1 MDELIL
7 ICKNKWARTARRI
20 LKKKHNKGAGPT
32 NIKYILNTTNI
43 KT

>member
-7 ICKNKWARTARRI
+7 ICKNKWARTA
-20 LKKKHNKGAGPT
+20 KNSEKEAQQGSWPT
-32 NIKYILNTTNI
+32 NIKYILNTINI